1 MPAST
6 SDQRPNPDALLEAA
20 RAADGRPGRGRLKV
34 FLGAAPGVGKTY
46 EMLTEAAA
54 LARSGVRVL
63 AGLVETHGRRET
75 EALLRGIAL
84 VPRRRLR
91 SRGRQFEELDLDAVL
106 RAAPDLALID
116 ELAHS
121 NIPGSRHE
129 KRWQDIEELLNAGID
144 VFTTLNIQHLA
155 SLNDVIAQ
163 ISRVRVR
170 ETVPDSVIEAADSI
184 ELVDLPPDE
193 LIQRLHEGKV
203 YVPDQ
208 AARAVEHFFSRGNL
222 AALREIALRAAAER
236 VDADV
241 RNHLRA
247 RAEAGIWPTHERL
260 LVVVGEGPAA
270 ESMVRLGK
278 RLAERRQA
286 SWIVAHVRRDA
297 TAAEQA
303 PEIGNALRLAESLGG
318 EVATLSGIDLV
329 AEIKAFARNQNVTE
343 ILVGRS
349 QRRLRWLAFRRSLAG
364 TLIRE
369 AGEFTVTLAPRSDDA
384 TVKPGSRTCRAPR
397 VRWLDTTNIGWVAAT
412 TAASAALA
420 WPLSL
425 VVDTGSLSL
434 IFVCAVLMVAVRRGI
449 GAAVTASLACFLVF
463 NFLFTDPRLTLTV
476 YSTHDILTLVFFLIV
491 SLIAGGQAAR
501 IRTQMRLIRTASERH
516 ARLYDFSRRIAGAVG
531 PVDLAWTITEYLE
544 AALGLQSLVLY
555 PDADAD
561 GGLALAAGDSGS
573 EGLIDLDYV
582 AARWVYE
589 HNMPAGRGTGTLP
602 RSRWFFVPLRGT
614 DDMLAVIGVA
624 WPDRKR
630 HLDVEE
636 QRLLFAVRDQAAVAL
651 GRSRLAAEIESAQ
664 FAQETARLRAAL
676 LSSVSHD
683 LRTPLSSIIGS
694 TALLRDRFD
703 QLDAGERLELLEGT
717 IDEASRLDRFVQNL
731 LDMTR
736 VGYGALMPELKP
748 CPIRPEVE
756 AAWLSLGASASQTL
770 AFHIAYDAR
779 VVLADATL
787 LRRVLANLLDNA
799 AKYSPAASEILI
811 EARSGDGDVTI
822 AICDT
827 GPGIPAAEQ
836 SRVFDMFYRVEQG
849 DRNAPG
855 TGLGLAICKELTE
868 IMGGHIRA
876 VSPAVGSGTR
886 IEVSLPSP

>member
-1 MPAST
+1 MSDST
-6 SDQRPNPDALLEAA
+6 CDQRPNPDALLETT
-20 RAADGRPGRGRLKV
+20 RAVEGQPGRGRLKI

-91 SRGRQFEELDLDAVL
+91 YRGRHFEELDLDAVL
-106 RAAPDLALID
+106 RAAPELALID

-170 ETVPDSVIEAADSI
+170 ETVPDSVLESADSI

-241 RNHLRA
+241 RNHLRS
-247 RAEAGIWPTHERL
+247 RAEAGIWPTQERL
-260 LVVVGEGPAA
+260 LVVVGESAAA

-286 SWIVAHVRRDA
+286 SWIVAHVRRS
-297 TAAEQA
+297 AAASEQPRA
-303 PEIGNALRLAESLGG
+303 VGDALRLAESLGG

-349 QRRLRWLAFRRSLAG
+349 QRRLRWFAFRRSLAG
-364 TLIRE
+364 TLIRD
-369 AGEFTVTLAPRSDDA
+369 AGEFTVTLAPRSEDTA
-384 TVKPGSRTCRAPR
+384 AAQSLPRRQPTR
-397 VRWLDTTNIGWVAAT
+397 VRWLDAADIGWVIAT

-425 VVDTGSLSL
+425 IVDTGSLSL
-434 IFVCAVLMVAVRRGI
+434 IFVCAVLLVAVRRGI
-449 GAAVTASLACFLVF
+449 GAAVTASMACFLVF
-463 NFLFTDPRLTLTV
+463 NFLFTEPRLTLTV

-491 SLIAGGQAAR
+491 SLIAGSQAAR
-501 IRTQMRLIRTASERH
+501 IRTQMTLIRTASERH

-531 PVDLAWTITEYLE
+531 QVDLAWTITEYLQS
-544 AALGLQSLVLY
+544 ALGLQSLVLF
-555 PDADAD
+555 PDAEDR
-561 GGLALAAGDSGS
+561 LVVAAGDSGS
-573 EGLIDLDYV
+573 EGLIDLDHV

-589 HNMPAGRGTGTLP
+589 HNAPAGRGTGTLP

-614 DDMLAVIGVA
+614 DEMLAVIGVA
-624 WPDRKR
+624 WPDRKG

-651 GRSRLAAEIESAQ
+651 ARSRLAAEIESAQ

-683 LRTPLSSIIGS
+683 LRTPLSSIIGN

-703 QLDAGERLELLEGT
+703 QLDMPERQELLEGT
-717 IDEASRLDRFVQNL
+717 LDEATRLDRFVQNL

-748 CPIRPEVE
+748 CPIRTEVE
-756 AAWLSLGASASQTL
+756 AAWLTLGASVSQTIQ
-770 AFHIAYDAR
+770 FDIAYDAR
-779 VVLADATL
+779 VVSADATL
-787 LRRVLANLLDNA
+787 LRRILANLLDNA
-799 AKYSPAASEILI
+799 AKYAPPASEIRV
-811 EARSGDGDVTI
+811 ETRRNDDEVTI

-827 GPGIPAAEQ
+827 GPGIPPAEQ
-836 SRVFDMFYRVEQG
+836 SRVFDMFYRVQQA
-849 DRNAPG
+849 DRSAPG

-876 VSPAVGSGTR
+876 VSPDAGLGTR
-886 IEVSLPSP
+886 IELSLPLP